1 MERFLQKTLRDGWH
15 SLRACWCC
23 YDMLIALIGVKME
36 GRCRVYKSWR
46 SQREVNYM
54 KAIGEGKSM
63 FWGSQKKAEYLKGSV
78 RTGRR

>member
-23 YDMLIALIGVKME
+23 YDMLIALIGVKMG
-36 GRCRVYKSWR
+36 GRCRVYKFWR

-54 KAIGEGKSM
+54 EAIGEGKST
-63 FWGSQKKAEYLKGSV
+63 FWGSQKKVEYLKGSV